1 MSQKIGDNTIWSDLN
16 KDGQRLDKII
26 KHMDTKQK
34 KETNLNL
41 QFAYIDRLIKAT
53 NQKVSLAYKVLEVE
67 RLLKLSKKR
76 LGSKND
82 VDLF

>member
-1 MSQKIGDNTIWSDLN
+1 VIILSTIWSDLN